1 MEGRM
6 DKKVAVAPYV
16 PVWMR
21 EFVHDVARFKRQ
33 PDGETARQLVLA
45 GRQDILTLGRLA
57 PYFWRS
63 LFQGG
68 TAWIGHEKHE
78 DLSRLIGWEHER
90 VERLKVR
97 FVREDYKLI
106 DEVAFAL
113 GRPFSHAVA
122 ALLTLV
128 IKDDRIIGKVAPG
141 FAPRSIYSLRGG
153 TILWG
158 SGQTRSSASRK

>member
-1 MEGRM
+1 MEGRT

-21 EFVHDVARFKRQ
+21 EFVHDIARYRRL

-45 GRQDILTLGRLA
+45 GRKDIPTLNRLA

-63 LFQGG
+63 LYQGN
-68 TAWIGHEKHE
+68 TAWIGHEQHE
-78 DLSRLIGWEHER
+78 DLNRLVGWTDER

-97 FVREDYKLI
+97 FRREEYRLV

-113 GRPFSHAVA
+113 GKPFSHAVA
-122 ALLTLV
+122 ALLALV
-128 IKDDRIIGKVAPG
+128 VKDERVISKVAPG
-141 FAPRSIYSLRGG
+141 FAPRSIYSLKGG

-158 SGQTRSSASRK
+158 SGRIR